1 MYVIIFLL
9 IPLRYQNDPLD
20 NIKKKMT
27 FINDSRNYNKFPT
40 QSISFSFKNK
50 LINRPFNI
58 QYFLFK
64 QILLLFYPHFSSNNQ
79 KLLKSLVSSLY
90 YYL

>member
-27 FINDSRNYNKFPT
+27 FINDSRNYNKFPA
-40 QSISFSFKNK
+40 QSI
-50 LINRPFNI
+50 
-58 QYFLFK
+58 LF
-64 QILLLFYPHFSSNNQ
+64 
-79 KLLKSLVSSLY
+79 LLKTN
-90 YYL
+90 

>member
-27 FINDSRNYNKFPT
+27 FMTRETITNFPHN
-40 QSISFSFKNK
+40 Q
-50 LINRPFNI
+50 
-58 QYFLFK
+58 FLF
-64 QILLLFYPHFSSNNQ
+64 
-79 KLLKSLVSSLY
+79 LLKTN
-90 YYL
+90 